1 LNRLLIA
8 KEEVV
13 SQYEVLR
20 RQALTATAGRGSGYG
35 WALLASRGMI
45 AWLRALASYA
55 PVRPEKERSS
65 ECPSVLESSGLGE
78 EITNVLANMALSARS

>member
-1 LNRLLIA
+1 LNRLPIT

-20 RQALTATAGRGSGYG
+20 RQALESTEGRGSGYG
-35 WALLASRGMI
+35 WALLATRGMI

-55 PVRPEKERSS
+55 PLSPQSQKTS
-65 ECPSVLESSGLGE
+65 ECPSVVESRGLSE
-78 EITNVLANMALSARS
+78 EITHILTNMALSIRS